1 MVGDIIMDRR
11 WRDVGGDNKRRS
23 GRGDS
28 RCLFLGEK
36 RSAQLQVE
44 KLGSGCWRD
53 IGGGGWL
60 GGRLKGGRR
69 GEGGENRSVQG
80 RKASDAG
87 LLSQFSAGR
96 RRMVEGVEDV
106 LTPVHIMYRMLVKDR
121 SKWYINLPGP
131 PFLQKT

>member
-1 MVGDIIMDRR
+1 MVGDVIIDRR
-11 WRDVGGDNKRRS
+11 WRDVGGDNKRRI

-69 GEGGENRSVQG
+69 GREGRIEVFKEG
-80 RKASDAG
+80 RLLLLVFLASS
-87 LLSQFSAGR
+87 LLGGGGGWLKEGR
-96 RRMVEGVEDV
+96 M
-106 LTPVHIMYRMLVKDR
+106 
-121 SKWYINLPGP
+121 S
-131 PFLQKT
+131 